1 MSYTPKHNDVP
12 RRASDPVPKKSN
24 KRAAVYAVIAGL
36 LIVAVIAII
45 IIVVSGANNNS
56 KTVTHTYGN
65 RHDVTVAA
73 GGGAAGGEFTGKWKL
88 DDITSYEFN
97 GTGRG
102 VLHTAENFEFS
113 YSAENGELYI
123 DIDIDDARDSR
134 FEYIFSG
141 DTLTLSRDGSTYTLK
156 KVS

>member
-1 MSYTPKHNDVP
+1 MSYTPKHNDGP
-12 RRASDPVPKKSN
+12 RRASDPVPDKSKK
-24 KRAAVYAVIAGL
+24 KAAVYAVIAGL
-36 LIVAVIAII
+36 LVAAVVALIF
-45 IIVVSGANNNS
+45 IVVNGVNKNNS
-56 KTVTHTYGN
+56 SVTHTYGN